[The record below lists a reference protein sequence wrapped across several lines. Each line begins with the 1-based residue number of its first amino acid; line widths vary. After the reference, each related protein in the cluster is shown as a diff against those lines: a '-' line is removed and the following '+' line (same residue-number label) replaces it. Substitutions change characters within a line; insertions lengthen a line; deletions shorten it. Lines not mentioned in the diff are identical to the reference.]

1 MTRNDPRRGAVLV
14 AVLWS
19 ISLLAALAMA
29 ASVTFRS
36 FTGVMSVDRHRVE
49 RDALITA
56 GLEVAAGE
64 MLNGATMLRD
74 LELTANL
81 ATGSVRARLNDE
93 GGRIDIT
100 KAPAE
105 VLAALLRSVGAPPAT
120 AGSAANAIVE
130 QRGNTNTNTN
140 TNANTNANTSTNAAR
155 RAPVPPPA
163 PVPTTHE
170 QALAGIGRIAGMRA
184 QWLAAIA
191 PLTTIYGSDTVN
203 PLTAPRGVIAA
214 LPGVDAAKLEAFL
227 AERRAAPSD
236 DASRLSQMLG
246 PAQRFVM
253 VKPQRVAA
261 VDLIATMAEGPGAA
275 ARAVITVLPQDSD
288 PYRVL
293 VFTPMPATG
302 LR

>member
-1 MTRNDPRRGAVLV
+1 MTRTDSRRGTVLI

-29 ASVTFRS
+29 ASVAFRS
-36 FTGVMSVDRHRVE
+36 FTGVMGVDRHRVE

-56 GLEVAAGE
+56 GLEVAAGAIQSGTT
-64 MLNGATMLRD
+64 LLHD
-74 LELTANL
+74 LELTVNL

-120 AGSAANAIVE
+120 ADSAANAIVE
-130 QRGNTNTNTN
+130 QRGN
-140 TNANTNANTSTNAAR
+140 SNAAR
-155 RAPVPPPA
+155 RTPVPA
-163 PVPTTHE
+163 PIPVVPTTHE
-170 QALAGIGRIAGMRA
+170 HALAGIGQIVGMRP

-191 PLTTIYGSDTVN
+191 PLTTIYGSETVN

-214 LPGVDAAKLEAFL
+214 LPGVDAARVEAFL
-227 AERRAAPSD
+227 AERRAAPS

-246 PAQRFVM
+246 PAQRHVT

-261 VDLIATMAEGPGAA
+261 VDLTVTMAEGQGAA
-275 ARAVITVLPQDSD
+275 ARAVIAILPQDSE

-293 VFTPMPATG
+293 VFTPMPVAG